1 MENRMDTVSLPDS
14 EHKRDFTL
22 CVAGPGG
29 LVGVTLEILTTKNF
43 QKLHRVNPKA
53 LTVSD

>member
-29 LVGVTLEILTTKNF
+29 LVGVTVGHINNRRFPETSPMESKGTNG
-43 QKLHRVNPKA
+43 
-53 LTVSD
+53 